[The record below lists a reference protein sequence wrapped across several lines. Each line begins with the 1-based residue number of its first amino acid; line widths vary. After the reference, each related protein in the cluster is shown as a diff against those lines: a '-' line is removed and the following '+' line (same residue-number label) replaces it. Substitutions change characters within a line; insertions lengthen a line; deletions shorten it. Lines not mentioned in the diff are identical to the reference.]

1 MRGALGSVFQLA
13 VTVGILLAYVIGVL
27 CRWRW
32 VAFVGAIPSALLVIM
47 MFPMP
52 ETPRWYLG
60 KNRRSEA
67 LCALLWLRGPDADIE
82 EECAA
87 IEETFGK
94 SDIPSG
100 FLSLR
105 SPIYKGQRCLSE
117 IWKRNT

>member
-1 MRGALGSVFQLA
+1 M
-13 VTVGILLAYVIGVL
+13 GVL

-32 VAFVGAIPSALLVIM
+32 VAFVGAIPSALLLFLM
-47 MFPMP
+47 CPMP

-87 IEETFGK
+87 IEETFGE
-94 SDIPSG
+94 SNLPPG
-100 FLSLR
+100 FLPGGKSY
-105 SPIYKGQRCLSE
+105 I
-117 IWKRNT
+117 KRTGALVGNFEKNP